1 MKFLIAPD
9 SFKGSLTAVEAAH
22 AIHQGLR
29 AAWPTATFD
38 LLPMADGGEGTV
50 RALVAANQGSL
61 VTTTTTGPLG
71 SPVQSA
77 YGLINHRQTAVI
89 EVAAASGLGLMQ
101 GHLNPLTA
109 TSRGTGEQIIAAL
122 DHGAKTIIIGLGGS
136 ATNDGGAGL
145 LQALGVHLRDRQ
157 HHELAPGGGQLDQLA
172 CIDARH
178 IDPRIAD
185 THFIVAS
192 DVTNPLTGPNGAST
206 VFGPQKGANREMVRQ
221 LDHNLGHFGQ
231 LVEQVVARPVSTL
244 TGSGAAGGIGMALLA
259 FTPATMRA
267 GVEIVLEATHFKQRV
282 KSADIVITGEG
293 RLDAQTQYGK
303 TPFGVAKAAK
313 ATVPAC
319 TVIALTGSVAEDI
332 VNLYDQI
339 DAIFPIVAGADSLT
353 HAIQVAGPNLTRTA
367 ANLGRLIK
375 QLTAKK

>member
-145 LQALGVHLRDRQ
+145 LQALGVHLLDRH

-221 LDHNLGHFGQ
+221 LDHNLRHFGQ

-244 TGSGAAGGIGMALLA
+244 AGSGAAGGIGMALLA

-282 KSADIVITGEG
+282 KTADIVITGEG

-313 ATVPAC
+313 STVPAC
-319 TVIALTGSVAEDI
+319 TVIALTGNVAEDI
-332 VNLYDQI
+332 GNLYDQI
-339 DAIFPIVAGADSLT
+339 DAIFPIVAGADSLA

>member
-9 SFKGSLTAVEAAH
+9 SFKGSLTAVEVAH